1 MFPLL
6 CSKFLLITIIGNI
19 DTQKLEGYKVS
30 KLISL
35 KGPLFWVRGLNIKAY
50 RSKQMKLV
58 YPKNKNILNNKFNY
72 FVHKGLNH
80 D

>member
-1 MFPLL
+1 MG
-6 CSKFLLITIIGNI
+6 TNI
-19 DTQKLEGYKVS
+19 EKLEGYKVS

-35 KGPLFWVRGLNIKAY
+35 KGPLFGFRGLNIKAY